1 MRTNFSMQE
10 ENITL
15 VRGDTLSF
23 GIQLYGEVNTL
34 DSAYFTIKKD
44 YEDSVLVQ
52 KSLGNGISQVDIG
65 EYAVRL
71 APEDTQSLEVGRY
84 YYDLQV
90 GNGSDEFTVLRG
102 ILNLVYDVTKEEE

>member
-1 MRTNFSMQE
+1 
-10 ENITL
+10 
-15 VRGDTLSF
+15 
-23 GIQLYGEVNTL
+23 
-34 DSAYFTIKKD
+34 
-44 YEDSVLVQ
+44 
-52 KSLGNGISQVDIG
+52 VDIG

-90 GNGSDEFTVLRG
+90 GNGSDEFTILRG

>member
-34 DSAYFTIKKD
+34 DSAYFTIKKAIMM
-44 YEDSVLVQ
+44 
-52 KSLGNGISQVDIG
+52 NT
-65 EYAVRL
+65 A
-71 APEDTQSLEVGRY
+71 T
-84 YYDLQV
+84 
-90 GNGSDEFTVLRG
+90 
-102 ILNLVYDVTKEEE
+102 